1 MEGRCEA
8 PTAPESPGVLHTDAN
23 GTAAFCLEAGIERGE
38 WTLEIEP
45 VEQVSQPL
53 EPHGQPH
60 FRLAGRTVAGQA
72 ATLQSLAADQPV
84 LCLAGQLSPELSFQ
98 VLNANDEPVPGTR
111 VFFRQEGGIENLTR
125 QLQLSDASGRVRV
138 QAVCPMRLLQGGKV
152 VAEVQE
158 PPLPPAEV
166 AIEVRADAVHRLL
179 ISPADSNPPVIR
191 TGATLRYVV
200 TAFDANDVPVLHPVG
215 SDGPLQLRLA
225 IASEGHAGTLRLP
238 GGEALG
244 GQVQA
249 VDAEGRLY
257 LDLTV
262 QSRATPAGPILLA
275 VRSLDGE
282 VQAVT
287 PINVSAGG
295 PSALL
300 LAPSGRVQA
309 AVGGT
314 AGTLTIQ
321 VLDGVD
327 AATANGVPGVAVS
340 LSAAAELTL
349 DRTQGRTDAFGRFTS
364 QILLVDRVGDHE
376 IGVQAS
382 LRDWQANDSLTVEGT
397 VGNVAPAGDAAW
409 RLGPA
414 GQ

>member
-1 MEGRCEA
+1 MNRYLSLSSPMDNPTFVWPEG
-8 PTAPESPGVLHTDAN
+8 PSPAK
-23 GTAAFCLEAGIERGE
+23 
-38 WTLEIEP
+38 
-45 VEQVSQPL
+45 QP
-53 EPHGQPH
+53 P
-60 FRLAGRTVAGQA
+60 
-72 ATLQSLAADQPV
+72 LQSLAADQPV
-84 LCLAGQLSPELSFQ
+84 LCLPGQLSPELSFQ

-179 ISPADSNPPVIR
+179 ISPADSNLPVIR

-200 TAFDANDVPVLHPVG
+200 TAFDANDVPVLHSVG
-215 SDGPLQLRLA
+215 SDGLLQLRLA

-238 GGEALG
+238 DGEALG

-287 PINVSAGG
+287 PINVNAGG
-295 PSALL
+295 LL
-300 LAPSGRVQA
+300 SWCSLLP
-309 AVGGT
+309 GGCRRRWRHC
-314 AGTLTIQ
+314 GNSHRSSF
-321 VLDGVD
+321 DGAD

-349 DRTQGRTDAFGRFTS
+349 DRSQGRTDVFGRFTS
-364 QILLVDRVGDHE
+364 QILLVDRAGEHE

-382 LRDWQANDSLTVEGT
+382 LGEWQASDSLTVEGT
-397 VGNVAPAGDAAW
+397 VGNELHLRVRQGGHRGA
-409 RLGPA
+409 A
-414 GQ
+414 GQRRRRRSRP